1 MGKADPA
8 SSDQS
13 SRLPFA
19 EPWDGEVGRE
29 LIRFAREM
37 RWRGR
42 LPQSDRRHPAWYGR
56 YNHSAKLLDSII
68 DDLVPECDFV
78 GLFLSKLTFAPDA
91 DFKLLPPRGGASQPL
106 PKPGPKPEAT
116 MTDWR
121 TFDADV
127 YRRAGGP
134 MAEEMATY
142 AERLEDLIAHDGQYV
157 LIKGREVIGIFASL
171 DEALD
176 AGAEKFGSE
185 PALIKQIV
193 GTEAV
198 YSSGALAL

>member
-1 MGKADPA
+1 
-8 SSDQS
+8 
-13 SRLPFA
+13 
-19 EPWDGEVGRE
+19 
-29 LIRFAREM
+29 
-37 RWRGR
+37 
-42 LPQSDRRHPAWYGR
+42 
-56 YNHSAKLLDSII
+56 
-68 DDLVPECDFV
+68 
-78 GLFLSKLTFAPDA
+78 
-91 DFKLLPPRGGASQPL
+91 
-106 PKPGPKPEAT
+106 
-116 MTDWR
+116 
-121 TFDADV
+121 
-127 YRRAGGP
+127 